1 MDLSKSQP
9 RALLE
14 KDGQQAWLGL
24 RAGESSS
31 PRNLEQSLKEGGT
44 LFIKEV
50 KSGEK
55 VTIPVIGLDGKKYD
69 FEMVVTSNSFYST

>member
-14 KDGQQAWLGL
+14 KDGKQAWLGL
-24 RAGESSS
+24 RAGTSSS
-31 PRNLEQSLKEGGT
+31 SRNLEQALKEGGT
-44 LFIKEV
+44 LFVKEV

-55 VTIPVIGLDGKKYD
+55 VTIPVVGLDGKKYD
-69 FEMVVTSNSFYST
+69 FEMVVTTN

>member
-1 MDLSKSQP
+1 MDLSESQP

-24 RAGESSS
+24 LLVKVLHPEILST
-31 PRNLEQSLKEGGT
+31 PKEGGI

-55 VTIPVIGLDGKKYD
+55 VTIPVVGLDGKVRLRNGGHIKLILPM
-69 FEMVVTSNSFYST
+69 E